1 MFFFARRN
9 IFSVT
14 RMQAWDRFLYVY
26 RDLIKNLTRLSLQR
40 DPEEV
45 QAVADALSKKG
56 AAAPKTN
63 IAGLIM

>member
-1 MFFFARRN
+1 M
-9 IFSVT
+9 
-14 RMQAWDRFLYVY
+14 YVY

-45 QAVADALSKKG
+45 QAVSDALSKKG